1 MSEVT
6 HDRARLM
13 KLQMVTCWNHN
24 NQRGRCGHDRMV
36 SSTNKTD
43 RYDITEILLKV
54 ALNTINQPVII
65 SHGLECEMGQ
75 FHQRIHTFKS
85 ETRLTKF
92 LMTEN
97 VNEMVELSR
106 LTLLII
112 TDYFSHIFSLFS
124 SYQMCMCMSDL
135 TMAAIEKKYFT
146 SKLHE
151 CGLMKNICDIRCF
164 GLWCLM
170 PLPTIFKLYQGGQCY
185 WWRKPEFPE
194 KTTNLS

>member
-1 MSEVT
+1 
-6 HDRARLM
+6 M

-54 ALNTINQPVII
+54 ALNTINHKPTYNNQSWSRMWDGTIPPED
-65 SHGLECEMGQ
+65 SHFQVRNEAYQDSDDRKCERDGG
-75 FHQRIHTFKS
+75 I
-85 ETRLTKF
+85 
-92 LMTEN
+92 
-97 VNEMVELSR
+97 VLSH
-106 LTLLII
+106 I
-112 TDYFSHIFSLFS
+112 TDHHWLFFAHFFVI
-124 SYQMCMCMSDL
+124 QQLSDVYVYVWFDNGCHW
-135 TMAAIEKKYFT
+135 KKYFT

-151 CGLMKNICDIRCF
+151 CGLMKNKCDIRCF

-185 WWRKPEFPE
+185 WWRKPEYPK